1 MFPVPAARL
10 YVKLAA
16 PGPVCEN
23 AVTVLNPAGAIVPI
37 DAPFRFV
44 RAFVVVVVITG
55 VKARPPSS
63 TPIAACLLGSWE
75 FSKTKLISLT

>member
-44 RAFVVVVVITG
+44 RAFVVVVVIVG
-55 VKARPPSS
+55 VNASPEVVIDKVPVVAVGSS
-63 TPIAACLLGSWE
+63 TTIE
-75 FSKTKLISLT
+75 TNLI